1 MDYFGDEDDSW
12 MMDIPIP
19 GEKRRRRES
28 EDEEEEDDAWMM
40 DISIPGEKR
49 RRRESEDDED
59 DVMAGEMS
67 GGRLFE
73 FDVEEGEMPRRWRNV
88 VHKTRHKATLR
99 QTREARDGDQL
110 GNAMSEAVRLALVS
124 IVEKHPNLKEN
135 DVIHFTIQST
145 AFTQRTNH
153 CFQSTQFKVSEIGDE
168 DTSSHRFDTYM
179 DQLAKQLNSS
189 QSFSPGDNFSLE
201 VTTIRMPEEGGRGK
215 KYDPVKAKV
224 RGIQKRCRIVMKN
237 TDDNLCCLRAVVTM
251 RAWADEKANVFPPAG
266 YKTLR
271 NGSPCQKTQALE
283 LAQQADV
290 STTEKLG
297 LEDLKK
303 IQSVLTPLYQ
313 IKVLQIGRPH
323 MIVFSGPPAPRN
335 IFLVLEDGHFD
346 GTTSLKGMFN
356 NSYFCELCDRG
367 YDHDDITHHPCDGR
381 RCKACHE
388 FECVDWMAEKERAG
402 EGRFVH
408 PIVTCNACHRSFF
421 GPACLAHHRTT
432 TEGKKSQCQRIKKCP
447 DCCKVYWVEFN
458 SRGNRT
464 TPPHRCGYAECE
476 HCSKTVL
483 LSTHQC
489 FIQKIKKSEDD
500 PKTKKVPTN
509 ELRGR
514 VALGPPK
521 KGMVEVE
528 RQPPLFVYADFES
541 TTSAEGYQT
550 VIMACYETAESD
562 ECHTLYGDD
571 VIGRFLSD
579 MEELAVDQ
587 DGDDRNVIVV
597 FHNLKG
603 YDGMLLLRHL
613 YSEHRSVT
621 GMVTVG
627 VKVLSFSS
635 DRLTFKDSLCFLPFP
650 LASFPST
657 FGLTEL
663 CKGFFPHAFNT
674 AANQTYEGPIPD
686 ARFYDPEGMSA
697 KKREDFVRW
706 HAAKVDSGYTFNLKN
721 DMASYCESDVKLL
734 KAGCAKFVQE
744 FREAS
749 DFDPMEKCL
758 TIASACNRYWRKVR
772 LIPKSVAVQP
782 FNGWK
787 GAESRQSVIARQ
799 WLDYKNHRL
808 REQNASASD
817 VIRHTFNGGEVQI
830 NGMLVDG
837 VDVQRRVAY
846 EFNGCFF
853 HGCLTCFPHQRFTT
867 TSRRRGDRT
876 FQECYEATVAKKKK
890 LEAAGWSVV
899 SKWECQWKNET
910 KRAEGDMLT
919 WLTNRNPVSPLE
931 PRDAFFGGRTNAVRL
946 HHECRVE
953 GETILYQ
960 DVTSLYPWV
969 NKYSCYPTGHPT
981 IITTFADDR
990 ELGDYFG
997 IVKLTI
1003 LPPRGLYHPVLP
1015 LRQGGKL
1022 TFPLCRTCVEVQM
1035 ALPMEERT
1043 WRCQHSAEQRRLT
1056 GTWCTPEVREAVR
1069 RGYVVVQIHEVW
1081 HFPPNQQKFGLF
1093 RDYVNTWLK
1102 NKTEAS
1108 GYPHWADTEE
1118 KKTQYVA
1125 EYANKEGI
1133 HLEPEKIEK
1142 NPGRKATA
1150 KLMLNSFWGKF
1161 GENLRKS
1168 TTRQVTSPAEM
1179 YDIITDPL
1187 KEVTN
1192 LRIFSEDV
1200 MEIVFTVADDE
1211 CVENGKTN
1219 VFVAAFTT
1227 CHARLKLYSYLHAM
1241 QERVLYFDTD
1251 SVIYSKEPGQT
1262 ELPIGD
1268 FLGDLTNEV
1277 EHGDHIVDFTSGG
1290 PKNYGY
1296 RTASGKVECKV
1307 RGFSL
1312 GTVRGH
1318 AQLNYERLRA
1328 NVLDEL
1334 TDPQEN
1340 RRIIPV
1346 TDPHF
1351 FTRDAATKRMRIVP
1365 RTKGYGLVFDKRVVD
1380 TNTFKSYPY
1389 GYA

>member
-12 MMDIPIP
+12 MLDIPIP
-19 GEKRRRRES
+19 GENRS
-28 EDEEEEDDAWMM
+28 QDDEEEEDDAWMM

-49 RRRESEDDED
+49 KRTESEDMDEEEED
-59 DVMAGEMS
+59 RNEMS

-73 FDVEEGEMPRRWRNV
+73 FDVEEGEMPRRWRNI

-145 AFTQRTNH
+145 AFTEKTNH
-153 CFQSTQFKVSEIGDE
+153 CFQSCQFKVSDIGDDE

-201 VTTIRMPEEGGRGK
+201 VTTIRMPEEGGRNK
-215 KYDPVKAKV
+215 KYGVIKAKV
-224 RGIQKRCRIVMKN
+224 RGIHKQCRIVMKN

-251 RAWADEKANVFPPAG
+251 RAWADEKANVFPPVG

-271 NGSPCQKTQALE
+271 YGWPSQKRQALE
-283 LAQQADV
+283 LAQQANV

-303 IQSVLTPLYQ
+303 IQDTLTPVYQ

-323 MIVFSGPPAPRN
+323 MIVFSGPPAPRS

-367 YDHDDITHHPCDGR
+367 YDTDDIAHHPCDGR
-381 RCKACHE
+381 RCQACHE
-388 FECVDWMAEKERAG
+388 FECIDWMTEKERAG

-408 PIVTCNACHRSFF
+408 PTVTCNACHRSFF
-421 GPACLAHHRTT
+421 GPVCLAQHRTVT
-432 TEGKKSQCQRIKKCP
+432 DGKKSQCQRIKKCP
-447 DCCKVYWVEFN
+447 DCCKVYWIEFN
-458 SRGNRT
+458 PRGNRT
-464 TPPHRCGYAECE
+464 TPAHRCGYAECE

-541 TTSAEGYQT
+541 TTSTEGYQT

-571 VIGRFLSD
+571 VIERFLSD
-579 MEELAVDQ
+579 MEELAVDE
-587 DGDDRNVIVV
+587 DGDDRRVIVV

-613 YSEHRSVT
+613 YSEHRAVT

-674 AANQTYEGPIPD
+674 SANQTYEGPIPD

-697 KKREDFVRW
+697 KKREEFVRW
-706 HAAKVDSGYTFNLKN
+706 HAAKVESGYTFNLKN

-744 FREAS
+744 FREAA

-772 LIPKSVAVQP
+772 LIPKSVAVEP

-787 GAESRQSVIARQ
+787 GLESRQSRVARQ
-799 WLDYKNHRL
+799 WLSYENVRL
-808 REQNASASD
+808 RGGDATRAD
-817 VIRHTFNGGEVQI
+817 AIRHAFNGGEVRI
-830 NGMLVDG
+830 SGMLVDG
-837 VDVQRRVAY
+837 ADIDRRVAY

-853 HGCLTCFPHQRFTT
+853 HGCLTCFPHQRLTT

-890 LEAAGWSVV
+890 LEAEGWTVI
-899 SKWECQWKNET
+899 SKWECEWKNET

-919 WLTNRNPVSPLE
+919 WLNDWNPVTPLE

-946 HHECRVE
+946 HHECAE
-953 GETILYQ
+953 GEVILYQ

-969 NKYSCYPTGHPT
+969 NKYALYPTGHPT
-981 IITTFADDR
+981 IITTFDDPTDLK
-990 ELGDYFG
+990 EYFG
-997 IVKLTI
+997 LVKLTI

-1035 ALPMEERT
+1035 SLPMEERT
-1043 WRCQHSAEQRRLT
+1043 WRCEHDAEGRQIT

-1069 RGYVVVQIHEVW
+1069 RGYVVVKLHEVW
-1081 HFPPNQQKFGLF
+1081 NFPQNQQKFGLF

-1108 GYPHWADTEE
+1108 GYPHWTDTPE
-1118 KKTQYVA
+1118 KKTQYVRD
-1125 EYANKEGI
+1125 YATKEGI

-1168 TTRQVTSPAEM
+1168 STRQVTSVADM
-1179 YDIITDPL
+1179 YEIITNPL
-1187 KEVTN
+1187 KQVTD

-1200 MEIVFTVADDE
+1200 MEIVFSVADDE

-1251 SVIYSKEPGQT
+1251 SVIYSKQLGQS

-1296 RTASGKVECKV
+1296 RTARGKVECKV

-1334 TDPQEN
+1334 RDPQEQ

-1380 TNTFKSYPY
+1380 TDTFKSYPY

>member
-19 GEKRRRRES
+19 GEKHRRRES
-28 EDEEEEDDAWMM
+28 EDEEEEEEDDAWMM

-99 QTREARDGDQL
+99 QTREARVGDQL

-145 AFTQRTNH
+145 AFTEKTNH
-153 CFQSTQFKVSEIGDE
+153 CFQSCQFKVSDIGDDE

-201 VTTIRMPEEGGRGK
+201 VTTIRMPEEGGRRK
-215 KYDPVKAKV
+215 KYDVIKARV
-224 RGIQKRCRIVMKN
+224 RGIHKRCRIVMKN

-251 RAWADEKANVFPPAG
+251 RAWADEKANIFPPAG

-283 LAQQADV
+283 LAQQANV

-297 LEDLKK
+297 LVDLKK
-303 IQSVLTPLYQ
+303 IQKVLTPVYQ

-323 MIVFSGPPAPRN
+323 MIVYTGPPAPRN

-356 NSYFCELCDRG
+356 NSYFCEHCDRG
-367 YDHDDITHHPCDGR
+367 YNVEDIAHHPCDGR
-381 RCKACHE
+381 RCQACHE
-388 FECVDWMAEKERAG
+388 FECIDWMAEKERAG

-408 PIVTCNACHRSFF
+408 PILTCNACHRSFF
-421 GPACLAHHRTT
+421 GPVCLAHHRTVT
-432 TEGKKSQCQRIKKCP
+432 DGKKSQCQRIKKCP

-541 TTSAEGYQT
+541 TTSTEGYQS

-571 VIGRFLSD
+571 VIERFLSD
-579 MEELAVDQ
+579 MEELAVDE
-587 DGDDRNVIVV
+587 DGDDRRVIIV

-627 VKVLSFSS
+627 VKVLSFAS

-697 KKREDFVRW
+697 KKREDFARW

-744 FREAS
+744 FREAAQ
-749 DFDPMEKCL
+749 
-758 TIASACNRYWRKVR
+758 T
-772 LIPKSVAVQP
+772 LIRWKSV
-782 FNGWK
+782 
-787 GAESRQSVIARQ
+787 
-799 WLDYKNHRL
+799 
-808 REQNASASD
+808 
-817 VIRHTFNGGEVQI
+817 
-830 NGMLVDG
+830 
-837 VDVQRRVAY
+837 
-846 EFNGCFF
+846 
-853 HGCLTCFPHQRFTT
+853 
-867 TSRRRGDRT
+867 
-876 FQECYEATVAKKKK
+876 
-890 LEAAGWSVV
+890 
-899 SKWECQWKNET
+899 
-910 KRAEGDMLT
+910 
-919 WLTNRNPVSPLE
+919 
-931 PRDAFFGGRTNAVRL
+931 
-946 HHECRVE
+946 
-953 GETILYQ
+953 
-960 DVTSLYPWV
+960 
-969 NKYSCYPTGHPT
+969 
-981 IITTFADDR
+981 
-990 ELGDYFG
+990 
-997 IVKLTI
+997 
-1003 LPPRGLYHPVLP
+1003 
-1015 LRQGGKL
+1015 
-1022 TFPLCRTCVEVQM
+1022 
-1035 ALPMEERT
+1035 
-1043 WRCQHSAEQRRLT
+1043 
-1056 GTWCTPEVREAVR
+1056 
-1069 RGYVVVQIHEVW
+1069 
-1081 HFPPNQQKFGLF
+1081 
-1093 RDYVNTWLK
+1093 
-1102 NKTEAS
+1102 
-1108 GYPHWADTEE
+1108 
-1118 KKTQYVA
+1118 
-1125 EYANKEGI
+1125 
-1133 HLEPEKIEK
+1133 
-1142 NPGRKATA
+1142 
-1150 KLMLNSFWGKF
+1150 
-1161 GENLRKS
+1161 
-1168 TTRQVTSPAEM
+1168 
-1179 YDIITDPL
+1179 
-1187 KEVTN
+1187 
-1192 LRIFSEDV
+1192 
-1200 MEIVFTVADDE
+1200 
-1211 CVENGKTN
+1211 
-1219 VFVAAFTT
+1219 
-1227 CHARLKLYSYLHAM
+1227 
-1241 QERVLYFDTD
+1241 
-1251 SVIYSKEPGQT
+1251 
-1262 ELPIGD
+1262 
-1268 FLGDLTNEV
+1268 
-1277 EHGDHIVDFTSGG
+1277 
-1290 PKNYGY
+1290 
-1296 RTASGKVECKV
+1296 
-1307 RGFSL
+1307 
-1312 GTVRGH
+1312 
-1318 AQLNYERLRA
+1318 
-1328 NVLDEL
+1328 
-1334 TDPQEN
+1334 
-1340 RRIIPV
+1340 
-1346 TDPHF
+1346 
-1351 FTRDAATKRMRIVP
+1351 
-1365 RTKGYGLVFDKRVVD
+1365 
-1380 TNTFKSYPY
+1380 
-1389 GYA
+1389 